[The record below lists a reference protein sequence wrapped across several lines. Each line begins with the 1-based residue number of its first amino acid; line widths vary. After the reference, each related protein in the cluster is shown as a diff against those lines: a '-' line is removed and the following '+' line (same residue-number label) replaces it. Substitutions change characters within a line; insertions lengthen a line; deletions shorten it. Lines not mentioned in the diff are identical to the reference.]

1 MQKPLAELKRQCE
14 EARALAAL
22 GDFKIWIECTSWAE
36 LHDADDLLLGQA
48 YQRPLRLAH
57 WRTLANLVG
66 CNSVPRLRELR
77 IIGCSNGDE
86 GVQLLA
92 AGVRQGCL
100 PPLRALSLFNNQV
113 GEEGASA
120 LASAV
125 TESAMPSLDSLNVGN
140 NRIGDAGL
148 IALASALRRLPTLK
162 HLWLTQNQISDVGLV
177 NLLCHAATN
186 GLKLLQ
192 SFGLSQNH
200 ITNEG
205 CAAISAA
212 ILSATLPSLS
222 HLYLEGIPA
231 TRPRNAQACRRGTPC
246 SQSCRRSSYECDP
259 SSAHR
264 RVSGH

>member
-66 CNSVPRLRELR
+66 CNSLPRLRELR

-186 GLKLLQ
+186 GLKSCSRALG
-192 SFGLSQNH
+192 SVR
-200 ITNEG
+200 I
-205 CAAISAA
+205 ISRMRVAP
-212 ILSATLPSLS
+212 PSLRQFS
-222 HLYLEGIPA
+222 ARL
-231 TRPRNAQACRRGTPC
+231 
-246 SQSCRRSSYECDP
+246 CRRSATYTWRASPQRASMQARHAVQSELQAFIVRVRSEFGA
-259 SSAHR
+259 SSGFRAL
-264 RVSGH
+264 VIT